1 MTEGG
6 VRLDHQNG
14 RLGSACAWFG
24 VVYLGSG
31 GGEGRPCGSVDQYSK
46 VKLAAGRAQTQ
57 TGTGT
62 GGTAEARTGRLGVCD
77 GVQEE
82 EDLRGGW
89 ERARHPWE
97 MPRPV
102 ACLVFI
108 RAQEGTSTP
117 RAARSRVGTG
127 HPRPGNGK
135 PGKPSAAGVPFPFLH
150 SRYIV
155 PQVGIWAGWASCF
168 ETAAGLLSERKSLP
182 SPYPA
187 PTIPPA
193 QPSPPIT
200 MLLLLT
206 IQHPA
211 GSPAAPRCTKDA
223 REAPARAH
231 CCAALC
237 CSGLRICNRAAQASR
252 LCSREAQLT
261 SIKSDAPQDRLV
273 AAAAAAGRITGTGT
287 RHVH

>member
-1 MTEGG
+1 MGESATPVGNAKTC
-6 VRLDHQNG
+6 RLPG
-14 RLGSACAWFG
+14 L
-24 VVYLGSG
+24 Y
-31 GGEGRPCGSVDQYSK
+31 
-46 VKLAAGRAQTQ
+46 
-57 TGTGT
+57 TGTGRHEHT
-62 GGTAEARTGRLGVCD
+62 EGSKEPGGHWAPPARKR
-77 GVQEE
+77 Q
-82 EDLRGGW
+82 
-89 ERARHPWE
+89 ARK
-97 MPRPV
+97 
-102 ACLVFI
+102 
-108 RAQEGTSTP
+108 AQ
-117 RAARSRVGTG
+117 RCRDAF
-127 HPRPGNGK
+127 
-135 PGKPSAAGVPFPFLH
+135 PFPTQ
-150 SRYIV
+150 YIV
-155 PQVGIWAGWASCF
+155 PRGGIWAGWASCF

-182 SPYPA
+182 SPSPA

-211 GSPAAPRCTKDA
+211 GSPAAPRCTKYA